1 MHNWSIS
8 WQLKF
13 NVSKTLL
20 LRVSRKRNSRTHSYH
35 LNNQPIKIVA
45 KQVDLGVVV
54 SNDLKWS
61 PHIASCTAKA
71 NRLLGFLRRN
81 CSQMTDTRCRR
92 LLYLSLVRSHLSYAS
107 EIWAPQASSR
117 DLAILEGVQ
126 RRATKFILQNYELS
140 YLERLRKLNLL
151 PISYWLEIKDLIF
164 FFKCKQGLY
173 DLDISSFV
181 TFSSNRSSRTRS
193 SKDNLLQ
200 VNPCKTSLF
209 RNSFFNRIVFLWNNL
224 SPIIRNSSS
233 VSSFKFQLHSHYFSQ
248 LDSSF
253 DVNRMR
259 TWKTYCSK
267 CRSFNLSCCS

>member
-1 MHNWSIS
+1 MVWHPPYP
-8 WQLKF
+8 K
-13 NVSKTLL
+13 K
-20 LRVSRKRNSRTHSYH
+20 Y
-35 LNNQPIKIVA
+35 
-45 KQVDLGVVV
+45 DLGVVV

-61 PHIASCTAKA
+61 PQIASCTAKV
-71 NRLLGFLRRN
+71 NRLLGFLRSEKLFSNR
-81 CSQMTDTRCRR
+81 TDTRCRR

-107 EIWAPQASSR
+107 EVWAPQASSR
-117 DLAILEGVQ
+117 DLAIMEGVQ

-151 PISYWLEIKDLIF
+151 PISYWLEIKDLTF

-209 RNSFFNRIVFLWNNL
+209 GNSFFNRIVFLWNNL

-233 VSSFKFQLHSHYFSQ
+233 VSSLI
-248 LDSSF
+248 
-253 DVNRMR
+253 
-259 TWKTYCSK
+259 
-267 CRSFNLSCCS
+267 

>member
-1 MHNWSIS
+1 M
-8 WQLKF
+8 
-13 NVSKTLL
+13 
-20 LRVSRKRNSRTHSYH
+20 
-35 LNNQPIKIVA
+35 
-45 KQVDLGVVV
+45 
-54 SNDLKWS
+54 
-61 PHIASCTAKA
+61 
-71 NRLLGFLRRN
+71 
-81 CSQMTDTRCRR
+81 
-92 LLYLSLVRSHLSYAS
+92 
-107 EIWAPQASSR
+107 
-117 DLAILEGVQ
+117 
-126 RRATKFILQNYELS
+126 
-140 YLERLRKLNLL
+140 

-233 VSSFKFQLHSHYFSQ
+233 VSSFKFQLHSHYSSQ
-248 LDSSF
+248 VDSSF

-259 TWKTYCSK
+259 TWKTYQWRAGYYFFWGASE
-267 CRSFNLSCCS
+267 LSTNMRPYNVTLDKRGPKARAERRRCEVFLRGSGGMLPRKIFKFRVSAMPFPGLWGKI

>member
-1 MHNWSIS
+1 MYLRRSLS
-8 WQLKF
+8 LF
-13 NVSKTLL
+13 FFVSKTLL
-20 LRVSRKRNSRTHSYH
+20 LKVSRKRNSPTHSYH

-71 NRLLGFLRRN
+71 NRLPGFLRRN

-140 YLERLRKLNLL
+140 YLERLRRLNLL

-164 FFKCKQGLY
+164 FFQMQTRPLRPRYLLFCHL
-173 DLDISSFV
+173 FV
-181 TFSSNRSSRTRS
+181 
-193 SKDNLLQ
+193 
-200 VNPCKTSLF
+200 
-209 RNSFFNRIVFLWNNL
+209 
-224 SPIIRNSSS
+224 
-233 VSSFKFQLHSHYFSQ
+233 
-248 LDSSF
+248 
-253 DVNRMR
+253 
-259 TWKTYCSK
+259 
-267 CRSFNLSCCS
+267 